1 MIVREE
7 EAWTSDAFWLRLYQ
21 CKLPVWGFAPLNVR
35 VLLCYR
41 KAAQC
46 SFHCVLIIPLLF
58 FYIYGCFSALM
69 QYFP

>member
-35 VLLCYR
+35 VLLCLQESSTVFISLCLNY
-41 KAAQC
+41 
-46 SFHCVLIIPLLF
+46 SSSVFLHIWLL
-58 FYIYGCFSALM
+58 
-69 QYFP
+69 